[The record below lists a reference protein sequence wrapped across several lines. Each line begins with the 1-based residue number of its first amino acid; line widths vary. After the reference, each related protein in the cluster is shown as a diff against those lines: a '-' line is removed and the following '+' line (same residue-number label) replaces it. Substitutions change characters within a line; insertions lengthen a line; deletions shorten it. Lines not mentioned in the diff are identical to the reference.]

1 MVEILSKKNITS
13 LSACSFSLGFS
24 FSTTHSSSPISLSL
38 DIVCIVFVAVLIF
51 FFFAGTGGVGNIDV
65 CSLLKK
71 GKLSGYLVGGGGGS
85 KGSDGGLLLLN
96 KSLEKTVA
104 QEYSEAE
111 EAEAEEVVG

>member
-1 MVEILSKKNITS
+1 M
-13 LSACSFSLGFS
+13 
-24 FSTTHSSSPISLSL
+24 
-38 DIVCIVFVAVLIF
+38 
-51 FFFAGTGGVGNIDV
+51 
-65 CSLLKK
+65 KK

-111 EAEAEEVVG
+111 EAEAEKVAG